1 MLFLNAVSGSTL
13 DVYNTG
19 VSEVQG
25 ECTVTNGVV
34 YIPLNDGQL
43 VALGQ

>member
-1 MLFLNAVSGSTL
+1 
-13 DVYNTG
+13 
-19 VSEVQG
+19 VQG
-25 ECTVTNGVV
+25 ECTVSNGVV